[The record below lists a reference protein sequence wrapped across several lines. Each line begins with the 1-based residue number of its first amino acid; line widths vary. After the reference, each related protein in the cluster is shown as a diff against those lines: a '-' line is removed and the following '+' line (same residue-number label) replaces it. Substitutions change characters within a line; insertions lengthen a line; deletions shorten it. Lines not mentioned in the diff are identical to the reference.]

1 MVKVFLIIL
10 LLLQLLFLLSLQFTA
25 WPEMLSYPYLRNN
38 GFLIYKDMI
47 HPYPPI
53 LTMGLSWIYS
63 IFGYHLWVMQA
74 VSWGINL
81 SSSIMVFFITRLLTK
96 KGLIALLTL
105 FFYVILQPF
114 LDGNML
120 WFDNVIV
127 LPILLGLYFT
137 LRKNFLFTGLFLSIA
152 MLTKQTA
159 GLFLVVL
166 ILHTMLRKTPWKN
179 LKYFF
184 IGPLILGVPLL
195 ARLLQEGALVD
206 FLNWTIV
213 YPLTLFKNF
222 PGYVHTELSATQILI
237 SIFLLAPLLFL
248 TFKPPKL
255 LEEKNFQI
263 LLGFLVVSI
272 VIIYPR
278 FSFFHAQTALAVL
291 VICYGY
297 LLKNWKLKNLILT
310 FIPTTLIIFIF
321 LLWSVLATDWGKNAR
336 FYRSDDIKL
345 AEAIK
350 KKADGKLTFLF
361 GLHSGLYAMAD
372 IVPPKRW
379 TDNFGWYLE
388 IPGVQDEILV
398 RWDDKPPDMVLWR
411 TPTEG
416 NWFDLGTYQPQKIVK
431 WIERNYNKKEELE
444 PGIWL
449 WVKN

>member
-1 MVKVFLIIL
+1 M
-10 LLLQLLFLLSLQFTA
+10 
-25 WPEMLSYPYLRNN
+25 
-38 GFLIYKDMI
+38 
-47 HPYPPI
+47 
-53 LTMGLSWIYS
+53 
-63 IFGYHLWVMQA
+63 
-74 VSWGINL
+74 
-81 SSSIMVFFITRLLTK
+81 
-96 KGLIALLTL
+96 
-105 FFYVILQPF
+105 
-114 LDGNML
+114 
-120 WFDNVIV
+120 
-127 LPILLGLYFT
+127 
-137 LRKNFLFTGLFLSIA
+137 
-152 MLTKQTA
+152 
-159 GLFLVVL
+159 
-166 ILHTMLRKTPWKN
+166 
-179 LKYFF
+179 
-184 IGPLILGVPLL
+184 
-195 ARLLQEGALVD
+195 
-206 FLNWTIV
+206 
-213 YPLTLFKNF
+213 
-222 PGYVHTELSATQILI
+222 HTELSATQILI